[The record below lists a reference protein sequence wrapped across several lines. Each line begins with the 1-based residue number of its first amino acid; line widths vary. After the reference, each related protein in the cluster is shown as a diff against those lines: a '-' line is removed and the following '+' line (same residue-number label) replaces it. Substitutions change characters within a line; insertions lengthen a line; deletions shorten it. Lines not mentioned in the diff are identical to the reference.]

1 MKERFFL
8 YTQREQ
14 NLLGQARN
22 FADSRVY
29 MHLKEKA
36 DFESGRLEHPSAL
49 RLTTGTIARE
59 ISLPAIQGA
68 PALEF
73 SIFAVIRSLE
83 RLEALGL
90 IDEVDRSGR
99 FLRLRLPLV
108 AANTCESNTEQKK
121 SASNSTENRAKSARK
136 SASSK
141 HSETVA
147 AQGVQDTHIGKSA
160 RKSARNCTE
169 NGEKSASIENDESSE
184 TVAAQGISG
193 GNVVSLNMKKQSVL
207 NSLPQTPS
215 GGETQSPSA
224 TQTQTQT
231 QPRTPSDDGFQE
243 TEEEKAVNRIR
254 DIVADEADGMIE
266 FIGTKKSRGFYKRW
280 HRLDISEDRIRR
292 AVREVI
298 ATASMAAIVDSV
310 DTVVRGVVLVPA
322 AAKKD
327 PNKGRLQL

>member
-1 MKERFFL
+1 MKSRYFP

-14 NLLGQARN
+14 NMLKQVRN
-22 FADSRVY
+22 FVDLRVY
-29 MHLKEKA
+29 MHIKEKA

-99 FLRLRLPLV
+99 FLRLRLPMA

-136 SASSK
+136 SASYK
-141 HSETVA
+141 RSETVA
-147 AQGVQDTHIGKSA
+147 AQGVQDTHTGKSA
-160 RKSARNCTE
+160 RKSASNCTE

-184 TVAAQGISG
+184 TVVGQGFSG
-193 GNVVSLNMKKQSVL
+193 DNIVSLNMKKQSVL

-215 GGETQSPSA
+215 GEETPSPSA
-224 TQTQTQT
+224 TQN
-231 QPRTPSDDGFQE
+231 QPHTPSDDGLQE
-243 TEEEKAVNRIR
+243 TKEEKAVNRIR
-254 DIVADEADGMIE
+254 DIVADEADGMID
-266 FIGTKKSRGFYKRW
+266 FVDTKKSRGFYKRW
-280 HRLDISEDRIRR
+280 YLLNISEDRIRS

-310 DTVVRGVVLVPA
+310 DTVVRGVVLVPVPA